1 MVAMTGLL
9 VLAIFI
15 GCLLP
20 IQAGVNAALRTYLG
34 DPMATALV
42 SFGVG
47 TFGLLLTVLCLR
59 IPVPLA
65 WTWSQSAWW
74 QWSGGLLGAIYIA
87 AAVVLAPRLGAA
99 TLVAAVVGG
108 QMVASLTLDHFGL
121 VGFPEH
127 PVSWLRLLGACLVI
141 LGVALI
147 QR

>member
-1 MVAMTGLL
+1 MAGFLL
-9 VLAIFI
+9 LALFV

-20 IQAGVNAALRTYLG
+20 IQTGANAELRNFLG
-34 DPMATALV
+34 SPLATALV

-47 TFGLLLTVLCLR
+47 TVALLVAVIGLR

-65 WTWSQSAWW
+65 NAWSHAAWW
-74 QWSGGLLGAIYIA
+74 QWTGGLLGAIYIA
-87 AAVVLAPRLGAA
+87 LVVVLAPRLGAG
-99 TLVAAVVGG
+99 TLIAAVVGG
-108 QMVASLTLDHFGL
+108 QMVTSLILDHFGL

-127 PVSWLRLLGACLVI
+127 PISALRVLGAGLVM

>member
-1 MVAMTGLL
+1 MAGLL
-9 VLAIFI
+9 LLAVFI

-20 IQAGVNAALRTYLG
+20 VQTGVNAQLRTFLG
-34 DPMATALV
+34 NPMATALV

-47 TFGLLLTVLCLR
+47 TVGLLVAVLWLR

-65 WTWSQSAWW
+65 EAWSQSAWW

-87 AAVVLAPRLGAA
+87 AVVVLAPRLGAG
-99 TLVAAVVGG
+99 TLIAAVVGG
-108 QMVASLTLDHFGL
+108 QMVASLMLDHFGW

-127 PVSWLRLLGACLVI
+127 PASGLRLLGAALVM